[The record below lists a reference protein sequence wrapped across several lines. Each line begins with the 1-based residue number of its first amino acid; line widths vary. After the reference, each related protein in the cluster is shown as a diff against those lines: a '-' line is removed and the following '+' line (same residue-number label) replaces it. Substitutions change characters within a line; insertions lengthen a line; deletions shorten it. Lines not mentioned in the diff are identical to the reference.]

1 MEKFTTFPKFITYC
15 KKQEICIN
23 VTVLFEKNNK
33 VFNFGKSNHTMLT
46 EVKTTLYSLDDYL
59 RLVEIVEDKPF
70 FEYSEGII
78 YWRYDQK
85 EVPEEILDFLFSPDY
100 DWYKFMQLALQY
112 HLEMKSKNHSLINS
126 NIFLEIG
133 KQLNQEKYNL
143 YTEDPNLKIPNKEK
157 SRVPDLCATS
167 ATDEKRD
174 EKGLVENPIVN
185 IEILSPST
193 QKIDKTEKLEGYR
206 SIPSLQEYI
215 MIEQDKIGIEQ
226 HIRKGKSKWEVN
238 LLDEKDKSLQI
249 KVIEV
254 DIAIAKIYNKVA
266 LKK

>member
-1 MEKFTTFPKFITYC
+1 
-15 KKQEICIN
+15 
-23 VTVLFEKNNK
+23 
-33 VFNFGKSNHTMLT
+33 MLT
-46 EVKTTLYSLDDYL
+46 EVKTTLYSIDDYL
-59 RLVEIVEDKPF
+59 RLIEIVEDKPF

-85 EVPEEILDFLFSPDY
+85 EVPEEILDFLFSPAY
-100 DWYKFMQLALQY
+100 DWHKFIQLTLQY
-112 HLEMKSKNHSLINS
+112 HLEIKSKNHSLINS

-143 YTEDPNLKIPNKEK
+143 YIEYPNLKISNKEK
-157 SRVPDLCATS
+157 SRVPDVCATS
-167 ATDEKRD
+167 ATDKKRN

-185 IEILSPST
+185 IEILSTPT
-193 QKIDKTEKLEGYR
+193 QKIDKTEKLEEYR
-206 SIPSLQEYI
+206 SISSLQEYI
-215 MIEQDKIGIEQ
+215 MIEQDKINIEQ

-249 KVIEV
+249 KAIEV
-254 DIAIAKIYNKVA
+254 DIPIAKIYNKVV